1 MNAPKDTKIIWWL
14 IAIIKVVEKFMYGST
29 NIIIKIKWNKHPP
42 IAWYI
47 LLTDNGKLLLNFF
60 CQRVEAVIAT
70 SATIDA
76 KIPIIGN
83 VLPTSYPKT
92 KHAPKNPKITPIH
105 CFHVTFSLSIGPAS
119 AFVNIGWSVTIK
131 AAMPVGK
138 PFETEKKKKF
148 GGKRPGLSDTVQNQF
163 GKRNPCNS
171 TPFYKEIM
179 LRT

>member
-1 MNAPKDTKIIWWL
+1 M
-14 IAIIKVVEKFMYGST
+14 
-29 NIIIKIKWNKHPP
+29 
-42 IAWYI
+42 
-47 LLTDNGKLLLNFF
+47 LTDNGKLLLNFF

-119 AFVNIGWSVTIK
+119 AFVNIG
-131 AAMPVGK
+131 
-138 PFETEKKKKF
+138 
-148 GGKRPGLSDTVQNQF
+148 
-163 GKRNPCNS
+163 
-171 TPFYKEIM
+171 
-179 LRT
+179 